1 MAKSAVRFRDSVAQF
16 ERLSADIAARRFAPV
31 YLLMG
36 DESYF
41 IDALCDRLAST
52 ILGEAER
59 SFNQIVLY
67 GRDTEPGQVINFC
80 RQMPMMGSYEVV
92 ILKEAQQMR
101 QIEKLSLYTQKPQA
115 STILVVC
122 HKEKSVDKRSA
133 FYKQAAACGA
143 VFESV
148 RPRDYEIGPWL
159 TSFIASRGLK
169 IDAKAVQM
177 LTDQLGC
184 DISKISNE
192 VDKLLLALPE
202 GTRSVTDAII
212 EQYVGISKD
221 YNNFELCNAVAAQQ
235 IERAMRIADHF
246 ARNTKDNPLLLTIT
260 ALFNLFRD
268 IFVVNYLGWLSRHKG
283 MPFPDD
289 MSLMRTLKKSNLYA
303 VKEVKQAAAR
313 WNNRRVFNILG
324 LLREYDAKSKG
335 IDTGGADD
343 GELLRE
349 LLLKIFMA

>member
-1 MAKSAVRFRDSVAQF
+1 
-16 ERLSADIAARRFAPV
+16 
-31 YLLMG
+31 
-36 DESYF
+36 
-41 IDALCDRLAST
+41 
-52 ILGEAER
+52 
-59 SFNQIVLY
+59 
-67 GRDTEPGQVINFC
+67 
-80 RQMPMMGSYEVV
+80 
-92 ILKEAQQMR
+92 
-101 QIEKLSLYTQKPQA
+101 
-115 STILVVC
+115 
-122 HKEKSVDKRSA
+122 
-133 FYKQAAACGA
+133 
-143 VFESV
+143 
-148 RPRDYEIGPWL
+148 
-159 TSFIASRGLK
+159 
-169 IDAKAVQM
+169 M

-246 ARNTKDNPLLLTIT
+246 ACNTKDNPLLLTIT

>member
-1 MAKSAVRFRDSVAQF
+1 M
-16 ERLSADIAARRFAPV
+16 
-31 YLLMG
+31 
-36 DESYF
+36 
-41 IDALCDRLAST
+41 
-52 ILGEAER
+52 
-59 SFNQIVLY
+59 
-67 GRDTEPGQVINFC
+67 
-80 RQMPMMGSYEVV
+80 
-92 ILKEAQQMR
+92 
-101 QIEKLSLYTQKPQA
+101 
-115 STILVVC
+115 
-122 HKEKSVDKRSA
+122 
-133 FYKQAAACGA
+133 

-289 MSLMRTLKKSNLYA
+289 MSLMRSLKKSNLYA